1 MIEEVKVG
9 CWNCAVEGVKSGK
22 LVCPDCGTEVAQYC
36 GAYSHE
42 KICVEKIRN
51 GKERNGLH

>member
-22 LVCPDCGTEVAQYC
+22 TVCPDCGTEVAQYC

-42 KICVEKIRN
+42 KVCVENRKGDR
-51 GKERNGLH
+51 K